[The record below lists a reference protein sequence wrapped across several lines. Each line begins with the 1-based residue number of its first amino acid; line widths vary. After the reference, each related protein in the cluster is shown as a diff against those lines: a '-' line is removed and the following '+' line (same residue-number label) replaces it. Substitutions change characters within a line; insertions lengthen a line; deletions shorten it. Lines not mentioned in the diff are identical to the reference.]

1 MLPDKFHVSYVV
13 RLDYTHFSTK
23 AHKCIQG
30 IVHVFKTRVVF
41 DHIRVLSW
49 GQSRDFLPEMV
60 LVDEAYIH
68 IHKAILVLVFEKS
81 TGTNLEK
88 YYA

>member
-1 MLPDKFHVSYVV
+1 MLPDKFHVIYVV
-13 RLDYTHFSTK
+13 RLDYTHFNTR
-23 AHKCIQG
+23 AHKRMQG

-68 IHKAILVLVFEKS
+68 TRKDILELLFE
-81 TGTNLEK
+81 
-88 YYA
+88 